1 MENRIEVVQ
10 NYVQWL
16 VLIFSIIVPLGS
28 FTIEV
33 VPIKNCDS
41 HILKQKPG
49 NTNYLYLIKSK

>member
-1 MENRIEVVQ
+1 
-10 NYVQWL
+10 L